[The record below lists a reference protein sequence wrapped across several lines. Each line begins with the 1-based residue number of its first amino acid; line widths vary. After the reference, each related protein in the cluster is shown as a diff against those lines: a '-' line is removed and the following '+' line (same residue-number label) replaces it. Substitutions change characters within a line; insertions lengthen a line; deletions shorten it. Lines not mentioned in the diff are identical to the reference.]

1 MPAKRKEEEKFVVR
15 LPKGMRGQL
24 AELAHLNNRSLNS
37 EIVHRLGLAETLE
50 VELDRAK
57 RTIDELLDNK
67 NKPS

>member
-1 MPAKRKEEEKFVVR
+1 MAR
-15 LPKGMRGQL
+15 
-24 AELAHLNNRSLNS
+24 LNNRSLNS